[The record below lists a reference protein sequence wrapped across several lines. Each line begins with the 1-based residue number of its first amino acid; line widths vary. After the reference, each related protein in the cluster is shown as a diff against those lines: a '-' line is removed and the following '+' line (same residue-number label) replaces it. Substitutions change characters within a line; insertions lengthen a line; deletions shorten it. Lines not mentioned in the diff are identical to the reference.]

1 MKKILTPIL
10 SLYTVL
16 LFSQYDIKIFVE
28 LDTLS
33 NVLEVNQEIE
43 VIQSNNIKEDLIFL
57 LDWNNSFISKQTP
70 LAKSF
75 SEEYNKIF
83 HLAKNKER
91 GFTNIKSIKNG
102 NGDKLN
108 FFRLESN
115 QDVIAV
121 KLDST
126 SSVVKVEYNIKIPS
140 KKFTGYGYT
149 KSNEYYLQYWHLAPS
164 LKIDRWTFYSNKN
177 LNDIP
182 NSKYNITE
190 LEIKIPENYKIS
202 TELKQR
208 KNELI
213 KDGYNYSYWESKNL
227 NDPKI
232 YIEKEKTFKKLTGL
246 KNIYSNYFKIIE
258 KIAEDQVKISNA
270 KVVDFLKN
278 ELDLSLNHKILL
290 SKTDFKE
297 NKIYDLNILNEIL
310 EVYPNEFIYELQ
322 LLKVLL
328 SKVLDNSLL
337 INPREDY
344 WIKDGIQ
351 TYMLIEYVEKKY
363 PNITLAGNL
372 SKYPGLKTLYAS
384 KLKYNEKYFLS
395 VSHMDRINN
404 TQSLDTPKDS
414 LLKFN
419 EKIANKHKS
428 GLIFY
433 DILSK
438 NKKDEFSVIIK
449 NTLKSKNQN
458 SVYYFK
464 NELKRKFDYEKSYI
478 DSILKL
484 KTIDHLNYFSKMNK
498 ESNNLKSKP
507 LKLKIGKDIEDPDFN
522 HIYITPIVSYKN
534 IYDGIN
540 IGAQIHNRSILKK
553 EFNYKFKPLYS
564 VNSKELSGSAI
575 IYKTKNIRNKD
586 LFMINYGLYG
596 NISSYDQNSL
606 AKIYTPFIN
615 FNFRESSN
623 LRNNKLNSLNVRFLK
638 ISNNGNTDITP
649 EYQIFNVKYMNLK
662 SGVIDHKK
670 WFLDYQISK
679 SFSKISFSYEFRKL
693 FKNNRELNIRSFT
706 GYFISNK
713 NSNNDYFDFSLDR
726 PTDYLYD
733 YNYYGR
739 SENNGFFSQQIIM
752 AEGGFK
758 SKLINPRSNNF
769 ISTINLSTTL
779 WKNLLFYVDLGVLNS
794 KINKSFRTVFD
805 SGIRFNIIADYFE
818 IYFPIKSSNGL
829 EIKSPNYN
837 EKIRFLFTFE
847 PDVLL
852 GLFRRKWY

>member
-1 MKKILTPIL
+1 MKKILTPLI
-10 SLYTVL
+10 SLYSLL
-16 LFSQYDIKIFVE
+16 LFSQYDLKIIAE
-28 LDTLS
+28 LDTIS
-33 NVLEVNQEIE
+33 DVLNVNQEIE
-43 VIQSNNIKEDLIFL
+43 IIQSNSVREDLIFL
-57 LDWNNSFISKQTP
+57 LDWNNSFISKETP

-75 SEEYNKIF
+75 SEEYNKAF

-91 GFTNIKSIKNG
+91 GFTNIKSIRNG

-115 QDVIAV
+115 QDVVAI

-126 SSVVKVEYNIKIPS
+126 SSIVKVEYSVKIPS

-149 KSNEYYLQYWHLAPS
+149 KSKDYYLQYWHLIPS
-164 LKIDRWTFYSNKN
+164 LKIDKWTFYSNKN

-182 NSKYNITE
+182 SSKYNITE
-190 LEIKIPENYKIS
+190 LEIKIPENYKVS
-202 TELKQR
+202 TELKQS
-208 KNELI
+208 KNEFI
-213 KDGYNYSYWESKNL
+213 KDGFKYSYWQSNKL
-227 NDPKI
+227 HDPKI
-232 YIEKEKTFKKLTGL
+232 YIEKEKSFKKLNGL
-246 KNIYSNYFKIIE
+246 KNIYSNYFKNIE
-258 KIAEDQVKISNA
+258 KIAEDQVKLSNV
-270 KVVDFLKN
+270 KIVDFLKN
-278 ELDLSLNHKILL
+278 ELDISLNHKILL

-322 LLKVLL
+322 LLKILL
-328 SKVLDNSLL
+328 SKLLDNSLI
-337 INPREDY
+337 INPRKDY

-351 TYMLIEYVEKKY
+351 TYMLIEYVQKKY

-372 SKYPGLKTLYAS
+372 SKFLGLKSLYAS

-395 VSHMDRINN
+395 VTHMDRINN

-433 DILSK
+433 DIVSE
-438 NKKDEFSVIIK
+438 NKKSDFSEIIK
-449 NTLKSKNQN
+449 NTLKTKKQN
-458 SVYYFK
+458 SISFFN
-464 NELKRKFDYEKSYI
+464 NELKRKFNYNKSYI

-484 KTIDHLNYFSKMNK
+484 KTIDHLNYFAKKNEEPNK
-498 ESNNLKSKP
+498 SKSKP
-507 LKLKIGKDIEDPDFN
+507 FKLKLGKDIEDPDFN
-522 HIYITPIVSYKN
+522 HIYITPIISYEN
-534 IYDGIN
+534 IYDGVN
-540 IGAQIHNRSILKK
+540 IGAQIHNRSIFKR

-564 VNSKELSGSAI
+564 INSKELSGSAI
-575 IYKTKNIRNKD
+575 VYRTKNIRNKD

-623 LRNNKLNSLNVRFLK
+623 LRENKLNSLNLRFLK
-638 ISNNGNTDITP
+638 ISNNGITDINP
-649 EYQIFNVKYMNLK
+649 EYQIFNLKYVSLK
-662 SGVIDHKK
+662 SGMINHKK
-670 WFLDYQISK
+670 WFLDYQISN

-693 FKNNRELNIRSFT
+693 FKSNRELNIRLFT

-713 NSNNDYFDFSLDR
+713 NSSDDYFDFSLDR

-758 SKLINPRSNNF
+758 SKLTNPSSNNF
-769 ISTINLSTTL
+769 ISTINISSTL
-779 WKNLLFYVDLGVLNS
+779 WKNLLLYVDLGVLNT
-794 KINKSFRTVFD
+794 KINNSYRVVYD
-805 SGIRFNIIADYFE
+805 SGFRFNIIADYFE

-829 EIKSPNYN
+829 EIERPNYN

>member
-1 MKKILTPIL
+1 MKKILTPLI
-10 SLYTVL
+10 SLYSLL
-16 LFSQYDIKIFVE
+16 LFSQYDIKIIAE
-28 LDTLS
+28 LDTIS
-33 NVLEVNQEIE
+33 DVLNVNQEIE
-43 VIQSNNIKEDLIFL
+43 IIQSKSVREDLIFL
-57 LDWNNSFISKQTP
+57 LDWNNSFISKETP

-75 SEEYNKIF
+75 SEEYNKAF

-91 GFTNIKSIKNG
+91 GFTNIKSIRNG

-115 QDVIAV
+115 QDVVAI
-121 KLDST
+121 KLDSI
-126 SSVVKVEYNIKIPS
+126 SSIVKVEYSVKIPS

-149 KSNEYYLQYWHLAPS
+149 KSKDYYLQYWHLIPS
-164 LKIDRWTFYSNKN
+164 LKIDKWTFYSNKN

-182 NSKYNITE
+182 SSKYNITE

-202 TELKQR
+202 TELKQS
-208 KNELI
+208 KNEFI
-213 KDGYNYSYWESKNL
+213 KDGFKYSYWQSNKL
-227 NDPKI
+227 HDPKI
-232 YIEKEKTFKKLTGL
+232 YIEKEKSFKKLNGL
-246 KNIYSNYFKIIE
+246 KNIYSNYFKNIE
-258 KIAEDQVKISNA
+258 KIAEDQVKLSNV
-270 KVVDFLKN
+270 KIVDFLKN
-278 ELDLSLNHKILL
+278 ELDISLNHKILL

-322 LLKVLL
+322 LLKILL
-328 SKVLDNSLL
+328 SKLLDNLL
-337 INPREDY
+337 IINPREDY

-351 TYMLIEYVEKKY
+351 TYILIEYVQKKY

-372 SKYPGLKTLYAS
+372 SKFPGLKSLYAS

-395 VSHMDRINN
+395 VTHMDRINN

-433 DILSK
+433 NIVSE
-438 NKKDEFSVIIK
+438 NKKSDFSEIIK
-449 NTLKSKNQN
+449 KTLKTKKQN
-458 SVYYFK
+458 SISFFK
-464 NELKRKFDYEKSYI
+464 NELKRKFNYNKSYI

-484 KTIDHLNYFSKMNK
+484 KTIDHLNYFAKKNEKPNK
-498 ESNNLKSKP
+498 SKSKP
-507 LKLKIGKDIEDPDFN
+507 FKLKLGKDIEDPDFN
-522 HIYITPIVSYKN
+522 HIYITPIISYEN
-534 IYDGIN
+534 IYDGVN
-540 IGAQIHNRSILKK
+540 IGAQIHNRSIFKR

-564 VNSKELSGSAI
+564 INSKELSGSAI
-575 IYKTKNIRNKD
+575 VYRTKNIRNKD

-623 LRNNKLNSLNVRFLK
+623 LRENKLNSLNLRFLK
-638 ISNNGNTDITP
+638 ISNNGNTNITP
-649 EYQIFNVKYMNLK
+649 EYQIFNLKYVSLK
-662 SGVIDHKK
+662 SGVINHKK

-693 FKNNRELNIRSFT
+693 FKSNRELNIRLFT

-713 NSNNDYFDFSLDR
+713 NSSDDYFDFSLDR

-758 SKLINPRSNNF
+758 SKLTNPSSNNF
-769 ISTINLSTTL
+769 LSTINISSTL
-779 WKNLLFYVDLGVLNS
+779 WKNLLLYVDLGVLNT
-794 KINKSFRTVFD
+794 KINNSYRVVYD
-805 SGIRFNIIADYFE
+805 SGFRFNIIADYFE

-829 EIKSPNYN
+829 EIERPNYN

>member
-1 MKKILTPIL
+1 MKKILTPLI
-10 SLYTVL
+10 SLYSLL
-16 LFSQYDIKIFVE
+16 LFSQYDIKIIAE
-28 LDTLS
+28 LDTIS
-33 NVLEVNQEIE
+33 DVLNVNQEIE
-43 VIQSNNIKEDLIFL
+43 IIQSNSIGEDLIFL
-57 LDWNNSFISKQTP
+57 LDWNNSFISKETP

-75 SEEYNKIF
+75 SEEYNKAF

-91 GFTNIKSIKNG
+91 GFTNIKSITNG

-115 QDVIAV
+115 QDVVAI
-121 KLDST
+121 KLDSI
-126 SSVVKVEYNIKIPS
+126 SSIVKVEYSVKIPS

-149 KSNEYYLQYWHLAPS
+149 KLKEYYLQYWHLIPS
-164 LKIDRWTFYSNKN
+164 LKIDKWTFYSNKN

-182 NSKYNITE
+182 SSKYNITE
-190 LEIKIPENYKIS
+190 LEIKIPENYKVS
-202 TELKQR
+202 TELKQS
-208 KNELI
+208 KNEFI
-213 KDGYNYSYWESKNL
+213 KDGFKYSYWQSNKL
-227 NDPKI
+227 HDPKI
-232 YIEKEKTFKKLTGL
+232 YIEKEKSFKKLNGL
-246 KNIYSNYFKIIE
+246 KNIYSNYFKNIE
-258 KIAEDQVKISNA
+258 KIAEDQVKLSNV
-270 KVVDFLKN
+270 KIVDFLKN
-278 ELDLSLNHKILL
+278 ELDISLNHKILL

-322 LLKVLL
+322 LLKILL
-328 SKVLDNSLL
+328 SKLLDNLL
-337 INPREDY
+337 IINPREDY

-351 TYMLIEYVEKKY
+351 TYMLIEFVQKKY

-372 SKYPGLKTLYAS
+372 SKFPGLKSLYAS

-395 VSHMDRINN
+395 VTHMDRINN

-433 DILSK
+433 DIVSK
-438 NKKDEFSVIIK
+438 NKKSDFSEIIK
-449 NTLKSKNQN
+449 NTLKTKKQN
-458 SVYYFK
+458 SVYFFK
-464 NELKRKFDYEKSYI
+464 NELKRKFNYNKSYI

-484 KTIDHLNYFSKMNK
+484 KTIDHLNYFAKKNEEPNK
-498 ESNNLKSKP
+498 SKSKP
-507 LKLKIGKDIEDPDFN
+507 FKLKLGKDIEDPDFN
-522 HIYITPIVSYKN
+522 HIYITPIISYEN
-534 IYDGIN
+534 IYDGVN
-540 IGAQIHNRSILKK
+540 IGAQIHNRSIFKR

-564 VNSKELSGSAI
+564 INSKELSGSAI
-575 IYKTKNIRNKD
+575 VYKTKNIRNKD

-623 LRNNKLNSLNVRFLK
+623 LRENKLNSLNLRFLK
-638 ISNNGNTDITP
+638 ISNNGNTDVTP
-649 EYQIFNVKYMNLK
+649 EYQIFNLKYVSLK
-662 SGVIDHKK
+662 SGLINHKK

-693 FKNNRELNIRSFT
+693 FKSNRELNIRFFT

-713 NSNNDYFDFSLDR
+713 NSSNDYFDFSLDR

-758 SKLINPRSNNF
+758 SKLTNPSSNNF
-769 ISTINLSTTL
+769 ISTINISSTL
-779 WKNLLFYVDLGVLNS
+779 WKNLLLYVDLGVLNT
-794 KINKSFRTVFD
+794 KINNSYRVVYD
-805 SGIRFNIIADYFE
+805 SGFRFNIIADYFE

-829 EIKSPNYN
+829 EIERPNYN

>member
-1 MKKILTPIL
+1 MKKILTPLI
-10 SLYTVL
+10 SLYSLL
-16 LFSQYDIKIFVE
+16 LFSQYDIKIIAE
-28 LDTLS
+28 LDTIS
-33 NVLEVNQEIE
+33 DVLNVNQEIE
-43 VIQSNNIKEDLIFL
+43 IIQSKSVREDLIFL
-57 LDWNNSFISKQTP
+57 LDWNNSFISKETP

-75 SEEYNKIF
+75 SEEYNKAF

-91 GFTNIKSIKNG
+91 GFTNIKSIRNG

-115 QDVIAV
+115 QDVVAI
-121 KLDST
+121 KLDSI
-126 SSVVKVEYNIKIPS
+126 SSIVKVEYSVKIPS

-149 KSNEYYLQYWHLAPS
+149 KSKDYYLQYWHLIPS
-164 LKIDRWTFYSNKN
+164 LKIDKWTFYSNKN

-182 NSKYNITE
+182 SSKYNITE

-202 TELKQR
+202 TELKQS
-208 KNELI
+208 KNEFI
-213 KDGYNYSYWESKNL
+213 KDGFKYSYWQSNKL
-227 NDPKI
+227 HDPKI
-232 YIEKEKTFKKLTGL
+232 YIEKEKSFKKLNGL
-246 KNIYSNYFKIIE
+246 KNIYSNYFKNIE
-258 KIAEDQVKISNA
+258 KIAEDQVKLSNV
-270 KVVDFLKN
+270 KIVDFLKN
-278 ELDLSLNHKILL
+278 ELDISLNHKILL

-322 LLKVLL
+322 LLKILL
-328 SKVLDNSLL
+328 SKLLDNSLI

-372 SKYPGLKTLYAS
+372 SKFPGLKSLYAS
-384 KLKYNEKYFLS
+384 RLKYNEKYFLS
-395 VSHMDRINN
+395 VTHMDRINN

-433 DILSK
+433 NIVSE
-438 NKKDEFSVIIK
+438 NKKSDFSEIIK
-449 NTLKSKNQN
+449 KTLKTKKQN
-458 SVYYFK
+458 SISFFK
-464 NELKRKFDYEKSYI
+464 NELKRKFNYNKSYI

-484 KTIDHLNYFSKMNK
+484 KTIDHLNYFAKKNEKPNK
-498 ESNNLKSKP
+498 SKSKP
-507 LKLKIGKDIEDPDFN
+507 FKLKLGKDIEDPDFN
-522 HIYITPIVSYKN
+522 HIYITPIISYEN
-534 IYDGIN
+534 IYDGVN
-540 IGAQIHNRSILKK
+540 IGAQIHNRSIFKR

-564 VNSKELSGSAI
+564 INSKELSGSAI
-575 IYKTKNIRNKD
+575 VYRTKNIRNKD

-623 LRNNKLNSLNVRFLK
+623 LRENKLNSLNLRFLK
-638 ISNNGNTDITP
+638 ISNNGNTNITP
-649 EYQIFNVKYMNLK
+649 EYQIFNLKYVSLK
-662 SGVIDHKK
+662 SGVINHKK

-693 FKNNRELNIRSFT
+693 FKSNRELNIRLFT

-713 NSNNDYFDFSLDR
+713 NSSDDYFDFSLDR

-758 SKLINPRSNNF
+758 SKLTNPSSNNF
-769 ISTINLSTTL
+769 LSTINISSTL
-779 WKNLLFYVDLGVLNS
+779 WKNLLLYVDLGVLNT
-794 KINKSFRTVFD
+794 KINNSYRVVYD
-805 SGIRFNIIADYFE
+805 SGFRFNIIADYFE

-829 EIKSPNYN
+829 EIERPNYN

>member
-1 MKKILTPIL
+1 MKKILTPLI
-10 SLYTVL
+10 SLYSLL
-16 LFSQYDIKIFVE
+16 LFSQYDIKIIAE
-28 LDTLS
+28 LDTIS
-33 NVLEVNQEIE
+33 DVLNVNQEIE
-43 VIQSNNIKEDLIFL
+43 IIQSKSVREDLIFL
-57 LDWNNSFISKQTP
+57 LDWNNSFISKETP

-75 SEEYNKIF
+75 SEEYNKAF

-91 GFTNIKSIKNG
+91 GFTNIKSIRNG

-115 QDVIAV
+115 QDVVAI
-121 KLDST
+121 KLDSI
-126 SSVVKVEYNIKIPS
+126 SSIVKVEYSVKIPS

-149 KSNEYYLQYWHLAPS
+149 KSKDYYLQYWHLIPS
-164 LKIDRWTFYSNKN
+164 LKIDKWTFYSNKN

-182 NSKYNITE
+182 SSKYNITE

-202 TELKQR
+202 TELKQS
-208 KNELI
+208 KNEFI
-213 KDGYNYSYWESKNL
+213 KDGFKYSYWQSNKL
-227 NDPKI
+227 HDPKI
-232 YIEKEKTFKKLTGL
+232 YIEKEKSFKKLNGL
-246 KNIYSNYFKIIE
+246 KNIYSNYFKNIE
-258 KIAEDQVKISNA
+258 KIAEDQVKLSNV
-270 KVVDFLKN
+270 KIVDFLKN
-278 ELDLSLNHKILL
+278 ELDISLNHKILL

-322 LLKVLL
+322 LLKILL
-328 SKVLDNSLL
+328 SKLLDNSLI

-351 TYMLIEYVEKKY
+351 TYILIEYVQKKY

-372 SKYPGLKTLYAS
+372 SKFPGLKSLYAS
-384 KLKYNEKYFLS
+384 RLKYNEKYFLS
-395 VSHMDRINN
+395 VTHMDRINN

-433 DILSK
+433 NIVSE
-438 NKKDEFSVIIK
+438 NKKSDFSEIIK
-449 NTLKSKNQN
+449 KTLKTKKQN
-458 SVYYFK
+458 SISFFK
-464 NELKRKFDYEKSYI
+464 NELKRKFNYNKSYI

-484 KTIDHLNYFSKMNK
+484 KTIDHLNYFAKKNEKPNK
-498 ESNNLKSKP
+498 SKSKP
-507 LKLKIGKDIEDPDFN
+507 FKLKLGKDIEDPDFN
-522 HIYITPIVSYKN
+522 HIYITPIISYEN
-534 IYDGIN
+534 IYDGVN
-540 IGAQIHNRSILKK
+540 IGAQIHNRSIFKR

-564 VNSKELSGSAI
+564 INSKELSGSAI
-575 IYKTKNIRNKD
+575 VYRTKNIRNKD

-623 LRNNKLNSLNVRFLK
+623 LRENKLNSLNLRFLK
-638 ISNNGNTDITP
+638 ISNNGNTNITP
-649 EYQIFNVKYMNLK
+649 EYQIFNLKYVSLK
-662 SGVIDHKK
+662 SGVINHKK

-693 FKNNRELNIRSFT
+693 FKSNRELNIRLFT

-713 NSNNDYFDFSLDR
+713 NSSDDYFDFSLDR

-758 SKLINPRSNNF
+758 SKLTNPSSNNF
-769 ISTINLSTTL
+769 LSTINISSTL
-779 WKNLLFYVDLGVLNS
+779 WKNLLLYVDLGVLNT
-794 KINKSFRTVFD
+794 KINNSYRVVYD
-805 SGIRFNIIADYFE
+805 SGFRFNIIADYFE

-829 EIKSPNYN
+829 EIERPNYN

>member
-1 MKKILTPIL
+1 LKKILTPLI
-10 SLYTVL
+10 SLYSLL
-16 LFSQYDIKIFVE
+16 LFSQYDIKIIAE
-28 LDTLS
+28 LDTISDIL
-33 NVLEVNQEIE
+33 NVNQEIE
-43 VIQSNNIKEDLIFL
+43 IIQSKSVSEDLIFL
-57 LDWNNSFISKQTP
+57 LDWNNSFISKETP

-75 SEEYNKIF
+75 SEEYNKAF

-91 GFTNIKSIKNG
+91 GFTNIKSIRNG

-108 FFRLESN
+108 FFRLEYN
-115 QDVIAV
+115 QDVVAI
-121 KLDST
+121 KLDS
-126 SSVVKVEYNIKIPS
+126 SSSIVKVEYSVKIPS

-149 KSNEYYLQYWHLAPS
+149 KSKDYYLQYWHLIPS
-164 LKIDRWTFYSNKN
+164 LKIDKWTFYINKN

-182 NSKYNITE
+182 SSKYNITE
-190 LEIKIPENYKIS
+190 LEIKIPKNYKVS
-202 TELKQR
+202 SELKQS
-208 KNELI
+208 KNEFI
-213 KDGYNYSYWESKNL
+213 KDGFKYSYWQSNKL
-227 NDPKI
+227 HDPKI
-232 YIEKEKTFKKLTGL
+232 YIEKEKSFKKLNGL
-246 KNIYSNYFKIIE
+246 KNIYSNYFKNIE
-258 KIAEDQVKISNA
+258 KIAEDQVKISNV
-270 KVVDFLKN
+270 KIVDFLKN
-278 ELDLSLNHKILL
+278 ELDINLNHKILL

-322 LLKVLL
+322 LLKILL
-328 SKVLDNSLL
+328 SKLLDNLL
-337 INPREDY
+337 IINPREDY

-372 SKYPGLKTLYAS
+372 SKFPGLKSLYAS

-395 VSHMDRINN
+395 VTHMDRINN
-404 TQSLDTPKDS
+404 SQSLDTPKDS

-419 EKIANKHKS
+419 ERIANKHKS

-438 NKKDEFSVIIK
+438 NKKDDFSVIIK
-449 NTLKSKNQN
+449 NTLKSQNQN

-464 NELKRKFDYEKSYI
+464 NELKKKFNYDRSYI

-484 KTIDHLNYFSKMNK
+484 KTIDHLNYFAKKNK
-498 ESNNLKSKP
+498 ESNKLKSKP
-507 LKLKIGKDIEDPDFN
+507 FKLKLGKDIEDPDFN
-522 HIYITPIVSYKN
+522 HIYITPIISYEN
-534 IYDGIN
+534 IYDGVN
-540 IGAQIHNRSILKK
+540 IGAQIHNRSIFKR

-575 IYKTKNIRNKD
+575 VYKTKNIRNKD

-623 LRNNKLNSLNVRFLK
+623 LRENKLNSLNLRFLK
-638 ISNNGNTDITP
+638 ISNNGNIDITP
-649 EYQIFNVKYMNLK
+649 EYQIFNLKYVSLK
-662 SGVIDHKK
+662 SGVINHKK

-693 FKNNRELNIRSFT
+693 FKSNRELNIRLFT

-713 NSNNDYFDFSLDR
+713 NSSDDYFNFSLDR

-758 SKLINPRSNNF
+758 SKLTNPSSNNF
-769 ISTINLSTTL
+769 ISTINISSTL
-779 WKNLLFYVDLGVLNS
+779 WKSLLLYVDLGVLNTKTNNS
-794 KINKSFRTVFD
+794 YRVVYD
-805 SGIRFNIIADYFE
+805 SGFRFNIIADYFE

-829 EIKSPNYN
+829 EIERPNYN

>member
-1 MKKILTPIL
+1 MKKILTPLI
-10 SLYTVL
+10 SLYSLL
-16 LFSQYDIKIFVE
+16 LFSQYDIKIIAE
-28 LDTLS
+28 LDTISDIL
-33 NVLEVNQEIE
+33 NVNQEIE
-43 VIQSNNIKEDLIFL
+43 IIQSKSVSEDLIFL
-57 LDWNNSFISKQTP
+57 LDWNNSFISKETP

-75 SEEYNKIF
+75 SEEYNKAF

-91 GFTNIKSIKNG
+91 GFTNIKSIRNG

-108 FFRLESN
+108 FFRLEYN
-115 QDVIAV
+115 QDVVAI
-121 KLDST
+121 KLDS
-126 SSVVKVEYNIKIPS
+126 SSSIVKVEYSVKIPS

-149 KSNEYYLQYWHLAPS
+149 KSKDYYLQYWHLIPS
-164 LKIDRWTFYSNKN
+164 LKIDKWTFYSNKN

-182 NSKYNITE
+182 SSKYNITE
-190 LEIKIPENYKIS
+190 LEIKIPKNYKVS
-202 TELKQR
+202 SELKQS
-208 KNELI
+208 KNEFI
-213 KDGYNYSYWESKNL
+213 KDGFKYSYWQSNKL
-227 NDPKI
+227 HDPKI
-232 YIEKEKTFKKLTGL
+232 YIEKEKSFKKLNGL
-246 KNIYSNYFKIIE
+246 KNIYSNYFKNIE
-258 KIAEDQVKISNA
+258 KIAEDQVKISNV
-270 KVVDFLKN
+270 KIVDFLKN
-278 ELDLSLNHKILL
+278 ELDINLNHKILL

-322 LLKVLL
+322 LLKILL
-328 SKVLDNSLL
+328 SKLLDNLL
-337 INPREDY
+337 IINPREDY

-372 SKYPGLKTLYAS
+372 SKFPGLKSLYAS

-395 VSHMDRINN
+395 VTHMDRINN
-404 TQSLDTPKDS
+404 SQSLDTPKDS

-419 EKIANKHKS
+419 ERIANKHKS

-438 NKKDEFSVIIK
+438 NKKDDFSVIIK

-464 NELKRKFDYEKSYI
+464 NELKKKFNYDRSYI

-484 KTIDHLNYFSKMNK
+484 KTIDHLNYFAKKNEEPNK
-498 ESNNLKSKP
+498 SKSKP
-507 LKLKIGKDIEDPDFN
+507 FKLKLGKDIEDPDFN
-522 HIYITPIVSYKN
+522 HIYITPIISYEN
-534 IYDGIN
+534 IYDGVN
-540 IGAQIHNRSILKK
+540 IGAQIHNRSIFKR

-575 IYKTKNIRNKD
+575 VYKTKNIRNKD

-623 LRNNKLNSLNVRFLK
+623 LRENKLNSLNLRFLK

-649 EYQIFNVKYMNLK
+649 EYQIFNLKYVSLK
-662 SGVIDHKK
+662 SGVINHKK

-693 FKNNRELNIRSFT
+693 FKSNRELNIRLFT

-713 NSNNDYFDFSLDR
+713 NSSDDYFNFSLDR

-758 SKLINPRSNNF
+758 SKLTNPSSNNF
-769 ISTINLSTTL
+769 ISTINISSTL
-779 WKNLLFYVDLGVLNS
+779 WKSLLLYVDLGVLNTKTNNS
-794 KINKSFRTVFD
+794 YRVVYD
-805 SGIRFNIIADYFE
+805 SGFRFNIIADYFE

-829 EIKSPNYN
+829 EIERPNYN

>member
-1 MKKILTPIL
+1 LKKILTPLI
-10 SLYTVL
+10 SLYSLL
-16 LFSQYDIKIFVE
+16 LFSQYDIKIIAE
-28 LDTLS
+28 LDTIS
-33 NVLEVNQEIE
+33 DVLKVNQEIQI
-43 VIQSNNIKEDLIFL
+43 IQSNSAREDLIFL
-57 LDWNNSFISKQTP
+57 LDWNNSFISKETP

-75 SEEYNKIF
+75 SEEYDKAF

-91 GFTNIKSIKNG
+91 GFTNIKSITNG

-115 QDVIAV
+115 QDVVAI
-121 KLDST
+121 KLDSI
-126 SSVVKVEYNIKIPS
+126 SSIVKVEYSVKIPS

-149 KSNEYYLQYWHLAPS
+149 KLKEYYLQYWHLIPS
-164 LKIDRWTFYSNKN
+164 LKIDKWTFYSNKN

-182 NSKYNITE
+182 SSKYNITE
-190 LEIKIPENYKIS
+190 LEIKIPENYKVS
-202 TELKQR
+202 TELKQS
-208 KNELI
+208 KNEFI
-213 KDGYNYSYWESKNL
+213 KDGFKYSYWKSKNL

-232 YIEKEKTFKKLTGL
+232 YIEKEKSFKKLNGL
-246 KNIYSNYFKIIE
+246 KNIYSNYFKNIE
-258 KIAEDQVKISNA
+258 KIDDDQVKISNL
-270 KVVDFLKN
+270 KVIDFLKN
-278 ELDLSLNHKILL
+278 ELDISLNHKILL

-310 EVYPNEFIYELQ
+310 EVYSNEFIYELQ
-322 LLKVLL
+322 LLKILL
-328 SKVLDNSLL
+328 SKILDNSLI

-351 TYMLIEYVEKKY
+351 TYILIEYVEKKY

-372 SKYPGLKTLYAS
+372 SKFPGLKSLYAS

-395 VSHMDRINN
+395 VTHMDRINN

-433 DILSK
+433 NIVSK
-438 NKKDEFSVIIK
+438 NKKSDFSEIIK

-458 SVYYFK
+458 SVSFFK
-464 NELKRKFDYEKSYI
+464 NELNRKFNYNKSYI

-484 KTIDHLNYFSKMNK
+484 KTIKHLNYFSTKNK
-498 ESNNLKSKP
+498 ELNKLKPKP
-507 LKLKIGKDIEDPDFN
+507 FKLKLGKDIEDPDFN
-522 HIYITPIVSYKN
+522 HIYLTPIVSYKN
-534 IYDGIN
+534 IYDGVN
-540 IGAQIHNRSILKK
+540 IGAQIHNRSIFKR

-564 VNSKELSGSAI
+564 INSKELSGSAI
-575 IYKTKNIRNKD
+575 VYKTKNIRNKD

-623 LRNNKLNSLNVRFLK
+623 LRENKLNSLNLRFLK
-638 ISNNGNTDITP
+638 ISNNGNTDINP
-649 EYQIFNVKYMNLK
+649 EYQIFNLKYVSLK
-662 SGVIDHKK
+662 SGVINHKK

-693 FKNNRELNIRSFT
+693 FKSNRELNIRFFT

-758 SKLINPRSNNF
+758 SKLTNPRSNNF
-769 ISTINLSTTL
+769 ISTINLSSTL

-794 KINKSFRTVFD
+794 KINNSFRTVYD

>member
-1 MKKILTPIL
+1 MKKILTPLI
-10 SLYTVL
+10 SLYSLL
-16 LFSQYDIKIFVE
+16 LFSQYDIKIIAE
-28 LDTLS
+28 LDTIS
-33 NVLEVNQEIE
+33 DVLNVNQEIE
-43 VIQSNNIKEDLIFL
+43 IIQSKSVREDLIFL
-57 LDWNNSFISKQTP
+57 LDWNNSFISKETP

-75 SEEYNKIF
+75 SEEYNKAF

-91 GFTNIKSIKNG
+91 GFTNIKSIRNG

-115 QDVIAV
+115 QDVVAI
-121 KLDST
+121 KLDSI
-126 SSVVKVEYNIKIPS
+126 SSIVKVEYSVKIPS

-149 KSNEYYLQYWHLAPS
+149 KSKDYYLQYWHLIPS
-164 LKIDRWTFYSNKN
+164 LKIDKWTFYSNKN

-182 NSKYNITE
+182 SSKYNITE

-202 TELKQR
+202 TELKQS
-208 KNELI
+208 KNEFI
-213 KDGYNYSYWESKNL
+213 KDGFKYSYWQSNKL
-227 NDPKI
+227 HDPKI
-232 YIEKEKTFKKLTGL
+232 YIEKEKSFKKLNGL
-246 KNIYSNYFKIIE
+246 KNIYSNYFKNIE
-258 KIAEDQVKISNA
+258 KIAEDQVKLSNV
-270 KVVDFLKN
+270 KIVDFLKN
-278 ELDLSLNHKILL
+278 ELDISLNHKILL

-297 NKIYDLNILNEIL
+297 NKIYDLNILNGIL

-322 LLKVLL
+322 LLKILL
-328 SKVLDNSLL
+328 SKLLDNSLI

-351 TYMLIEYVEKKY
+351 TYILIEYVQKKY

-372 SKYPGLKTLYAS
+372 SKFPGLKSLYAS
-384 KLKYNEKYFLS
+384 RLKYNEKYFLS
-395 VSHMDRINN
+395 VTHMDRINN

-433 DILSK
+433 NIVSE
-438 NKKDEFSVIIK
+438 NKKSDFSEIIK
-449 NTLKSKNQN
+449 KTLKTKKQN
-458 SVYYFK
+458 SISFFK
-464 NELKRKFDYEKSYI
+464 NELKRKFNYNKSYI

-484 KTIDHLNYFSKMNK
+484 KTIDHLNYFAKKNEKPNK
-498 ESNNLKSKP
+498 SKSKP
-507 LKLKIGKDIEDPDFN
+507 FKLKLGKDIEDPDFN
-522 HIYITPIVSYKN
+522 HIYITPIISYEN
-534 IYDGIN
+534 IYDGVN
-540 IGAQIHNRSILKK
+540 IGAQIHNRSIFKR

-564 VNSKELSGSAI
+564 INSKELSGSAI
-575 IYKTKNIRNKD
+575 VYRTKNIRNKD

-623 LRNNKLNSLNVRFLK
+623 LRENKLNSLNLRFLK
-638 ISNNGNTDITP
+638 ISNNGNTNITP
-649 EYQIFNVKYMNLK
+649 EYQIFNLKYVSLK
-662 SGVIDHKK
+662 SGVINHKK

-693 FKNNRELNIRSFT
+693 FKSNRELNIRLFT

-713 NSNNDYFDFSLDR
+713 NSSDDYFDFSLDR

-758 SKLINPRSNNF
+758 SKLTNPSSNNF
-769 ISTINLSTTL
+769 LSTINISSTL
-779 WKNLLFYVDLGVLNS
+779 WKNLLLYVDLGVLNT
-794 KINKSFRTVFD
+794 KINNSYRVVYD
-805 SGIRFNIIADYFE
+805 SGFRFNIIADYFE

-829 EIKSPNYN
+829 EIERPNYN

>member
-1 MKKILTPIL
+1 MKKILTPLI
-10 SLYTVL
+10 SLYSLL
-16 LFSQYDIKIFVE
+16 LFSQYDIKIIAE
-28 LDTLS
+28 LDTIS
-33 NVLEVNQEIE
+33 DVLNVNQEIE
-43 VIQSNNIKEDLIFL
+43 IIQSNSVREDLIFL
-57 LDWNNSFISKQTP
+57 LDWNNSFNSKETS

-75 SEEYNKIF
+75 SEEYNKVF

-91 GFTNIKSIKNG
+91 GFTNVKSIRNG

-115 QDVIAV
+115 QDVVAI
-121 KLDST
+121 KLDS
-126 SSVVKVEYNIKIPS
+126 SSSIVKIEYSVKIPS

-149 KSNEYYLQYWHLAPS
+149 KSKDYYLQYWHLIPS
-164 LKIDRWTFYSNKN
+164 LKIDKWTFYSNKN

-182 NSKYNITE
+182 SSKYNITE
-190 LEIKIPENYKIS
+190 LEIKIPENYKVS
-202 TELKQR
+202 TELKQS
-208 KNELI
+208 KNEFI
-213 KDGYNYSYWESKNL
+213 KDGFKYSYWQSNKL
-227 NDPKI
+227 HDPKI
-232 YIEKEKTFKKLTGL
+232 YIEKEKSFKKLNGL
-246 KNIYSNYFKIIE
+246 KYIYSNYFKNIE
-258 KIAEDQVKISNA
+258 KIAEDQVKLSNV
-270 KVVDFLKN
+270 KIVDFLKN
-278 ELDLSLNHKILL
+278 ELDISLNHKILL

-322 LLKVLL
+322 LLKILL
-328 SKVLDNSLL
+328 SKLLDNLL
-337 INPREDY
+337 IINPREDY

-351 TYMLIEYVEKKY
+351 TYMLIEYVQKKY

-372 SKYPGLKTLYAS
+372 SKFPGLKSLYAS

-395 VSHMDRINN
+395 VTHMDRINN

-433 DILSK
+433 DIVSK
-438 NKKDEFSVIIK
+438 NKKSDFSEIIK
-449 NTLKSKNQN
+449 NTLKTKKQN
-458 SVYYFK
+458 SVYFFK
-464 NELKRKFDYEKSYI
+464 NELKRKFNYNKSYI

-484 KTIDHLNYFSKMNK
+484 KTIDHLNYFAKKNEDPNK
-498 ESNNLKSKP
+498 SKSKP
-507 LKLKIGKDIEDPDFN
+507 FKLKLGKDIEDPDFN
-522 HIYITPIVSYKN
+522 HIYITPIISYEN
-534 IYDGIN
+534 IYDGVN
-540 IGAQIHNRSILKK
+540 IGAQIHNRSIFKR

-564 VNSKELSGSAI
+564 INSKELSGSAI
-575 IYKTKNIRNKD
+575 VYRTKNIRNKD

-623 LRNNKLNSLNVRFLK
+623 LRENKLNSLNLRFLK

-649 EYQIFNVKYMNLK
+649 EYQIFNLKYVSLK
-662 SGVIDHKK
+662 SGVINHKK

-693 FKNNRELNIRSFT
+693 FKSNRELNIRLFT

-713 NSNNDYFDFSLDR
+713 NSSDDYFDFSLDR

-758 SKLINPRSNNF
+758 SKLTNPSSNNF
-769 ISTINLSTTL
+769 ISTINISSTL
-779 WKNLLFYVDLGVLNS
+779 WKNLLLYVDLGVLNT
-794 KINKSFRTVFD
+794 KINNSYRVVYD
-805 SGIRFNIIADYFE
+805 SGFRFNIIADYFE

-829 EIKSPNYN
+829 EIERPNYN